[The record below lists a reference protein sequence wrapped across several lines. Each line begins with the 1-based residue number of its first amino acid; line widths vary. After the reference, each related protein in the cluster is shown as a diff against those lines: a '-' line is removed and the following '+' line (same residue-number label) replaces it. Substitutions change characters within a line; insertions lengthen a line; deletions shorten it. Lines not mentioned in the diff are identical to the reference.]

1 MAKRQCYHCK
11 EWLNPGEEHD
21 CWSTTEAALTAGL
34 SEDLKDAYERIRET
48 ALAYGEQRVYA
59 SHNSIMFSRKAC
71 YFFVRPQKKHLEVC
85 IFLGRSV
92 EAPQIR
98 KSMPTSKS
106 KFANILRIVHRDEVE
121 APFTDWLAEAYA
133 FSPPEAPLAGK
144 RSR

>member
-71 YFFVRPQKKHLEVC
+71 YFFVRPQ
-85 IFLGRSV
+85 RS
-92 EAPQIR
+92 
-98 KSMPTSKS
+98 TW
-106 KFANILRIVHRDEVE
+106 KFAS
-121 APFTDWLAEAYA
+121 F
-133 FSPPEAPLAGK
+133 
-144 RSR
+144 